1 MDNISKED
9 INFRLDKIKNKVNEI
24 NTKIEENNQKFET
37 RYDFAKKIGIK
48 VNSNNTNNE
57 VSENL
62 NKYVKKIDKLIEKY
76 NDDEELKYI
85 EEYKILNNM
94 LYLDDIKLK
103 NIKELIS
110 ENESIETKEYI
121 NMFANK
127 ANDLIRQEEIKNLDS
142 NIAKYSKISFF
153 EKITGKAKIKK
164 ALIENCNLKKMET
177 INKKYIPENK
187 SLYEIV
193 SITNN
198 CGYKSN
204 EIKQFI
210 DSIVNEFK
218 LEKPKESA
226 LMITQ
231 KKEKIPLF
239 FNKEYLTKIN
249 FENADMTDRINKKS
263 KNRMK
268 TSEYKMF
275 NDMLIKDVSTLE
287 LFNFNDVTNEVV

>member
-127 ANDLIRQEEIKNLDS
+127 ANDLIRQEEIRNLDS

-231 KKEKIPLF
+231 KEEKIPLF

-268 TSEYKMF
+268 TSEYEMF

-287 LFNFNDVTNEVV
+287 LFNFNDVTNEVI

>member
-37 RYDFAKKIGIK
+37 RYYFAKKIGIK

-85 EEYKILNNM
+85 EEYKIINNM

-287 LFNFNDVTNEVV
+287 LFNFNDVTNEVI

>member
-85 EEYKILNNM
+85 EEYKILYNM

>member
-287 LFNFNDVTNEVV
+287 LFNFNDVTNEVI

>member
-1 MDNISKED
+1 
-9 INFRLDKIKNKVNEI
+9 
-24 NTKIEENNQKFET
+24 
-37 RYDFAKKIGIK
+37 
-48 VNSNNTNNE
+48 
-57 VSENL
+57 
-62 NKYVKKIDKLIEKY
+62 
-76 NDDEELKYI
+76 
-85 EEYKILNNM
+85 M

-103 NIKELIS
+103 NIRELIS
-110 ENESIETKEYI
+110 ENESIETKEYL

-287 LFNFNDVTNEVV
+287 LFNFNDVTNEVI

>member
-103 NIKELIS
+103 YIKELIS

-287 LFNFNDVTNEVV
+287 LFNFNDVTNEVI

>member
-275 NDMLIKDVSTLE
+275 NYMLIKDVSTLE

>member
-121 NMFANK
+121 NMLANK

>member
-231 KKEKIPLF
+231 KQEKIPLF

>member
-287 LFNFNDVTNEVV
+287 LFNFNDVTK

>member
-239 FNKEYLTKIN
+239 FNKEYLIKIN

>member
-110 ENESIETKEYI
+110 ENESIATKEYI

-127 ANDLIRQEEIKNLDS
+127 ANDLIRREEIKNLDS

-231 KKEKIPLF
+231 KEEKIPLF

>member
-1 MDNISKED
+1 MDNVSKED

-103 NIKELIS
+103 NIKGLIS
-110 ENESIETKEYI
+110 ENESIE
-121 NMFANK
+121 NK

-287 LFNFNDVTNEVV
+287 LFNFNDVTNEVI

>member
-24 NTKIEENNQKFET
+24 NTKLAENTQKFET

-287 LFNFNDVTNEVV
+287 VFNFNDVTNEVI

>member
-239 FNKEYLTKIN
+239 FNKEY
-249 FENADMTDRINKKS
+249 
-263 KNRMK
+263 
-268 TSEYKMF
+268 
-275 NDMLIKDVSTLE
+275 
-287 LFNFNDVTNEVV
+287 

>member
-249 FENADMTDRINKKS
+249 FEYADLTDRINIKS

-287 LFNFNDVTNEVV
+287 LFNFNDVTNEVI

>member
-48 VNSNNTNNE
+48 VISNNTNNE

-121 NMFANK
+121 NMLANK

-249 FENADMTDRINKKS
+249 FENADMTDRINRKS

>member
-48 VNSNNTNNE
+48 VDSNNTNNE

-110 ENESIETKEYI
+110 ENESIATKEYI

-226 LMITQ
+226 LMIAQ
-231 KKEKIPLF
+231 KEEKIPLF

-287 LFNFNDVTNEVV
+287 LFNFNDVIDEVI